1 MSMVANTTYT
11 ISDFQMVLPYHYQ
24 DPDADRIEIRI
35 FIDNA
40 VIENGSLKSFMFG
53 ISDSLD
59 INIKIKA
66 KYNYLTKDCDTKL
79 YTVMKREV
87 EKGEL
92 KIYLLVKGDEDE
104 DKGFILIKPEEFLT
118 ELMKDYTTYLNC
130 QKRKYFP

>member
-35 FIDNA
+35 FIDDA
-40 VIENGSLKSFMFG
+40 VIKNGSLKSFMFG

-59 INIKIKA
+59 INTRIKA
-66 KYNYLTKDCDTKL
+66 KYSYLTKDYDKKL

-87 EKGEL
+87 EKGKL
-92 KIYLLVKGDEDE
+92 KIHLLVRGDEDE
-104 DKGFILIKPEEFLT
+104 DKGFTLTTPEEFLT
-118 ELMKDYTTYLNC
+118 ELMEDYITYQNC